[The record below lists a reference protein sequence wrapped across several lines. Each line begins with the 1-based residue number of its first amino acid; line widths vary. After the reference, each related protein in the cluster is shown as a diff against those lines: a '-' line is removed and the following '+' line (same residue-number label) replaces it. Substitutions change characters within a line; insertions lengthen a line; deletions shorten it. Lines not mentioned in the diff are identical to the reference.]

1 MKGIKSMSIIG
12 TGNVAFHLGNSFI
25 EVGIPIVSVYGRNPS
40 KSKELANLWRCNVT
54 ESISEIESEFVL
66 VCVSDSSVKEVISQL
81 PLDCKV
87 AYTSGSIDLVS
98 FTERKNTGVFYPL
111 QTFSR
116 EKNVNIFEVPMLI
129 EADSSDFAQELFD
142 LAWVVSRNVHFA
154 SSTERK
160 KYHLAAVWVN
170 NFTNHLIYSAKN
182 YLDSENLNW
191 HILMPLLKET
201 VDKLNFINPYN
212 AQTGPARRNDLLIIE
227 AQEKMQEGMQKE
239 LYSLLTKSILQTYSK
254 NDKL

>member
-25 EVGIPIVSVYGRNPS
+25 ERGIPIVSVYGRNPS
-40 KSKELANLWRCNVT
+40 KSKELANLWKCNVAET
-54 ESISEIESEFVL
+54 ISEMETDFVL
-66 VCVSDSSVKEVISQL
+66 VCVADASVEEVISQL

-98 FTERKNTGVFYPL
+98 FTERKNTGIFYPL

-129 EADSSDFAQELFD
+129 EADSSDFAHELFD
-142 LAWVVSRNVHFA
+142 LAWAVSRNVQFA
-154 SSTERK
+154 SSSERK

-191 HILMPLLKET
+191 QILMPLFKET
-201 VDKLNFINPYN
+201 IDKLNFLTPYD
-212 AQTGPARRNDLLIIE
+212 AQTGPARRSDLLTIE
-227 AQEKMQEGMQKE
+227 AQEKMQEGIQKE

>member
-40 KSKELANLWRCNVT
+40 KSKELADLWRCNVA

-66 VCVSDSSVKEVISQL
+66 VCVTDASVEEVISHL
-81 PLDCKV
+81 PLGCKV
-87 AYTSGSIDLVS
+87 AYTSGSVDLVS
-98 FTERKNTGVFYPL
+98 FSKRKNTGVFYPL

-116 EKNVNIFEVPMLI
+116 EKSTNIFEVPMLI
-129 EADSSDFAQELFD
+129 EANSNDFAHELFD

-154 SSTERK
+154 SSVERK

-170 NFTNHLIYSAKN
+170 NFTNHLIYTAKN
-182 YLDSENLNW
+182 YLDSEKLNW
-191 HILMPLLKET
+191 QILMPLLKET
-201 VDKLNFINPYN
+201 VDKLKFLDPFD
-212 AQTGPARRNDLLIIE
+212 AQTGPARRNDLTTIE
-227 AQEKMQEGMQKE
+227 TQEKMQEGMQKE
-239 LYSLLTKSILQTYSK
+239 LYSLLTKSILETYSK
-254 NDKL
+254 HD